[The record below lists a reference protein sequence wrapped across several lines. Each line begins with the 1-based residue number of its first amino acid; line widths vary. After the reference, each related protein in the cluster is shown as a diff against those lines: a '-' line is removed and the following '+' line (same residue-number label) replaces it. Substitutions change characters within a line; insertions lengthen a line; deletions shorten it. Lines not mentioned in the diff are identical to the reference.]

1 MDAVVPS
8 LKEPQLL
15 SLESNPAPEGGRTGF
30 VDTPDDARLR
40 YAWWKPTQRPN
51 KGTVLLLQGR
61 AEYIEKYF
69 ETVEELQARGFHVIA
84 FDWRG
89 QGGSS
94 RHLSD
99 TTKGHIDHFD
109 QYLTDLDTILTE
121 VALPDCPG
129 PFYFLAHS
137 MGGLVALL
145 AAPALGNRVR
155 RMVLLGPLLSLRNLP
170 VSQNMVA
177 QIAGFLSFVG
187 FGRASINWG
196 KRALE
201 QRSFV
206 GNNLTSDTVRF
217 NRNGELL
224 SAGPELALSSPTV
237 SWIFA
242 ACRAMAQVQ
251 DPKFA
256 GTIAIP
262 TLLIAAGNDPI
273 ISPEA
278 IERFGSRMRSGAFL
292 TVFGAK
298 HELLQERDIFRE
310 QTLSA
315 FDAFVP
321 GTEI

>member
-1 MDAVVPS
+1 MDALVSPPREPELLNVEGNPVPKDGQS
-8 LKEPQLL
+8 
-15 SLESNPAPEGGRTGF
+15 GF
-30 VDTPDDARLR
+30 VETPDGARLR
-40 YAWWKPTQRPN
+40 YAMWKPTQRPN

-69 ETVEELQARGFHVIA
+69 ETVGELRERGFHVVT

-94 RHLSD
+94 RLLSD
-99 TTKGHIDHFD
+99 PTKGHIDHFN

-121 VALPDCPG
+121 VALPDCPA

-170 VSQNMVA
+170 IGQESLSR
-177 QIAGFLSFVG
+177 IAGFLSVIG
-187 FGRASINWG
+187 FGRTSISWG
-196 KRALE
+196 KRSVE
-201 QRSFV
+201 QQTFV

-224 SAGPELALSSPTV
+224 AAEPELALSSPTV

-242 ACRAMAQVQ
+242 ACRAMARLK
-251 DPKFA
+251 DPEFA

-273 ISPEA
+273 ISPQA

-292 TVFGAK
+292 TIFGAK

>member
-1 MDAVVPS
+1 MDAIAPPQPEPELLDIDGNPVP
-8 LKEPQLL
+8 KD
-15 SLESNPAPEGGRTGF
+15 GRTGF
-30 VDTPDDARLR
+30 IETPDGARLR
-40 YAWWKPTQRPN
+40 YALWKPTQRPN
-51 KGTVLLLQGR
+51 KGTVILLQGR
-61 AEYIEKYF
+61 AEFIEKYF
-69 ETVEELQARGFHVIA
+69 ETVGELRARGFHVVT

-94 RHLSD
+94 RLLGD
-99 TTKGHIDHFD
+99 PTKGHIDHFN

-121 VALPDCPG
+121 VALPDCPA

-137 MGGLVALL
+137 MGGLIALL

-170 VSQNMVA
+170 ISQESVA
-177 QIAGFLSFVG
+177 RIAGFLSIIG
-187 FGRASINWG
+187 FGRTSISWG
-196 KRALE
+196 KRSLE
-201 QRSFV
+201 QRAFV

-224 SAGPELALSSPTV
+224 SANPGLGLSSPTV

-242 ACRAMAQVQ
+242 ACRAMARLK
-251 DPKFA
+251 DPEFA
-256 GTIAIP
+256 GTIGIP

-273 ISPEA
+273 ISPQA
-278 IERFGSRMRSGAFL
+278 IERFGNRMRSGAFL
-292 TVFGAK
+292 TIFGAK